1 MKKIGLAIT
10 ALIFLALL
18 NGCGGGGG
26 SSGSSSS
33 GGSTIDTSNIT
44 SQSQLDQLANLCAAP
59 RTYGSVDSVSGVTY
73 YDKQGTLTNEM
84 AWIAGYVNF
93 TYLWYGDVT
102 PVSSTPYFIGATVPY
117 EDPATNTLS
126 SEKVTTNYQV
136 VDAYFNSQRSTAL
149 TTTNKPKDKFHFTY
163 TTTEWNNLSQ
173 AGSEG
178 GFGFQLAV
186 ISGTVPRV
194 VKVSYTTPNT
204 PAATNNIQ
212 RGALITSVNGV
223 DVANGSD
230 VTTLNTGL
238 FTPTIGTSYTFGIQD
253 VGSTTSR
260 TVTMTA
266 QNITLTPVQNVGVL
280 AAPNNQV
287 GYMLYTD
294 QIATAESEL
303 ITAINQLKAANNGA
317 GISDL
322 VLDLRYNGGGYLELA
337 SELAYM
343 IAGPSKTSGKTFE
356 QETFN
361 SKNPFSQT
369 VAQSTLPFLST
380 AQVLSTTAGT
390 SLPYLGLSTVYVIT
404 TSATCSASEAIMNG
418 LQGIGVQVIQIGGTT
433 CGKPYG
439 FIPQDNCSTTYFTI
453 QFKGINNA
461 GFGDYADGF
470 IPGGTGTTANNLK
483 GCSAADDYTK
493 QLGDPTENMLAT
505 ALAYRANGVCPV
517 TSTANVATPKVLR
530 EAVLSRSPAREN
542 RILRTIFN

>member
-93 TYLWYGDVT
+93 TYLWYSDVT

-149 TTTNKPKDKFHFTY
+149 TTT
-163 TTTEWNNLSQ
+163 
-173 AGSEG
+173 
-178 GFGFQLAV
+178 
-186 ISGTVPRV
+186 
-194 VKVSYTTPNT
+194 NT

-380 AQVLSTTAGT
+380 AQGLSTKAGT